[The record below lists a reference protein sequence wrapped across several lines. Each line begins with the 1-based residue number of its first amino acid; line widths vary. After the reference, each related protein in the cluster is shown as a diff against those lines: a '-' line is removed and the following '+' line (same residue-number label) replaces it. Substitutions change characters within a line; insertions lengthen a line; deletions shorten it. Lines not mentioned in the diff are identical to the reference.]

1 MAGRVSIDL
10 VGGTAVTRQLRDQ
23 VQRLAKSI
31 GQEILTNLKA
41 KTPVRTG
48 RARSGWNRSVS
59 NRDIV
64 VENRVPYVPYLEKGT
79 RRMRAANSGRGIIG
93 PALQQSK
100 GKFK

>member
-1 MAGRVSIDL
+1 MAGRVSIEL
-10 VGGTAVTRQLRDQ
+10 VGGTEVTRELRDQ

-31 GQEILTNLKA
+31 SQEILSNLKA

-48 RARSGWNRSVS
+48 RAKSGWQRSVA
-59 NRDIV
+59 NRDITI
-64 VENRVPYVPYLEKGT
+64 ENRVPYVPYLERGT
-79 RRMRAANSGRGIIG
+79 TRMRAANSGRGIIG

>member
-1 MAGRVSIDL
+1 MAGRVSIQL
-10 VGGTAVTRQLRDQ
+10 VGGTEVTRELRDQ

-31 GQEILTNLKA
+31 SQEILSNLKA

-48 RARSGWNRSVS
+48 TARRGWQRNVV
-59 NRDIV
+59 NRDITI
-64 VENRVPYVPYLEKGT
+64 ENRVPYVPYLERGT
-79 RRMRAANSGRGIIG
+79 RKMRAANSGRGIIG